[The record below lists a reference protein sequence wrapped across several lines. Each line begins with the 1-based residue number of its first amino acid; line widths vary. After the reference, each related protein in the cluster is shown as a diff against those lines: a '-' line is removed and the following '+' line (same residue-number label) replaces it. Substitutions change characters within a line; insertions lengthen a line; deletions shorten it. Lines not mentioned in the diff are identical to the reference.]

1 MNNINIKN
9 NTIKYI
15 AYIIIAIIGV
25 IIFYFIYKYL
35 SQQYTIIL

>member
-9 NTIKYI
+9 DTIKYI